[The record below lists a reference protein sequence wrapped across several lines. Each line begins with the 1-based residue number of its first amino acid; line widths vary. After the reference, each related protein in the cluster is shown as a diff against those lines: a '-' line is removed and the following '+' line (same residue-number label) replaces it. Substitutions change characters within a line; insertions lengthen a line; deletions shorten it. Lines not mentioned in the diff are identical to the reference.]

1 MLALVPLKG
10 TRTKS
15 AVSLSFL
22 WFSSGIDHFALHL
35 LALKLLA
42 ERQIRIHL
50 QRLITSSPL
59 PFWIRI
65 HMMRSLQSCFGSEAP
80 ITFNKFSYKFGTQ
93 SSINH
98 HFFHSEQPILER
110 KSRKV
115 FQSGKV
121 VEKICSFNPRLVGP
135 SMVVKAR
142 GMDLNVVGGDKS
154 LLRRYPH
161 VLSPNLPAQNL
172 LKCNGWEA
180 QRLIFTA

>member
-10 TRTKS
+10 TRTRARCLCPS
-15 AVSLSFL
+15 YGPLLA
-22 WFSSGIDHFALHL
+22 IDHFALHL

-93 SSINH
+93 SSINY
-98 HFFHSEQPILER
+98 HFFFILNSLSWNENLGKCFRAER
-110 KSRKV
+110 WLKKFAHLTPAWSD
-115 FQSGKV
+115 
-121 VEKICSFNPRLVGP
+121 LV
-135 SMVVKAR
+135 
-142 GMDLNVVGGDKS
+142 
-154 LLRRYPH
+154 
-161 VLSPNLPAQNL
+161 
-172 LKCNGWEA
+172 WW
-180 QRLIFTA
+180 

>member
-1 MLALVPLKG
+1 MKSKIFYLWFRRSLKYDVG
-10 TRTKS
+10 TCTSKRHKS
-15 AVSLSFL
+15 ALFLSFL
-22 WFSSGIDHFALHL
+22 WSSAGIDHFALHL

-50 QRLITSSPL
+50 QRLITSLPL

-98 HFFHSEQPILER
+98 HFFHSEQSILER

-135 SMVVKAR
+135 SMVVR
-142 GMDLNVVGGDKS
+142 QGGWIWMWSVVIKVCSGATHMFY
-154 LLRRYPH
+154 LRT
-161 VLSPNLPAQNL
+161 SPP
-172 LKCNGWEA
+172 K
-180 QRLIFTA
+180 IY

>member
-50 QRLITSSPL
+50 QRLITSLPL

-80 ITFNKFSYKFGTQ
+80 ITFNKFSDKFGTQ
-93 SSINH
+93 INH
-98 HFFHSEQPILER
+98 HFFILNSLFWNEDLGKCFRAER
-110 KSRKV
+110 WLK
-115 FQSGKV
+115 
-121 VEKICSFNPRLVGP
+121 KIAHLTPAWSDLV
-135 SMVVKAR
+135 
-142 GMDLNVVGGDKS
+142 
-154 LLRRYPH
+154 
-161 VLSPNLPAQNL
+161 
-172 LKCNGWEA
+172 WWW
-180 QRLIFTA
+180 